1 MTRIQRS
8 ARLHHS
14 ASQMYALVN
23 DIEAYP
29 EFVTW
34 CVDSDVIEASE
45 HVKQATL
52 HFAKGALRASL
63 TTRNELVRDRSIVLH
78 LVKGPFRH
86 LTGVWEFQEIDEH
99 SCHVK
104 LLMEFKFS
112 NRLFELTLGPIF
124 SQVANSMITIFTK
137 RANAV
142 YGQA

>member
-8 ARLHHS
+8 ARLPHS
-14 ASQMYALVN
+14 AAQMYALVN

-34 CVDSDVIEASE
+34 CVGSEVTEAGE

-52 HFAKGALRASL
+52 HFAKGAIHASL
-63 TTRNELVRDRSIVLH
+63 TTRNELIRDRSIVLH

-86 LTGVWEFQEIDEH
+86 LSGTWEFQEVDAH
-99 SCHVK
+99 SCDVE

-124 SQVANSMITIFTK
+124 SQVANGMIATFK
-137 RANAV
+137 SRAKVV
-142 YGQA
+142 YGGG

>member
-1 MTRIQRS
+1 
-8 ARLHHS
+8 
-14 ASQMYALVN
+14 MYALVN

-34 CVDSDVIEASE
+34 CVGSEVSEASE

-52 HFAKGALRASL
+52 HFAKGALHASL
-63 TTRNELVRDRSIVLH
+63 TTRNELIRDRSIVLH

-86 LTGVWEFQEIDEH
+86 LTGTWEFQEIDAH

-124 SQVANSMITIFTK
+124 SQVANSMIATFK
-137 RANAV
+137 ARAKVV
-142 YGQA
+142 YGET

>member
-8 ARLHHS
+8 ARLPHS
-14 ASQMYALVN
+14 AAQMYALVN
-23 DIEAYP
+23 DIETYP

-34 CVDSDVIEASE
+34 CVGSDVSEASE

-52 HFAKGALRASL
+52 HFAKGALHASL
-63 TTRNELVRDRSIVLH
+63 TTRNELVPDRSIVLH

-86 LTGVWEFQEIDEH
+86 LSGTWEFQEIDAH

-112 NRLFELTLGPIF
+112 SRLLELTLGPIF
-124 SQVANSMITIFTK
+124 SQVANGMIATFRG
-137 RANAV
+137 RAKTV
-142 YGQA
+142 YGGA

>member
-14 ASQMYALVN
+14 AAQMYALVN

-34 CVDSDVIEASE
+34 CVGSDVTEVGE

-52 HFAKGALRASL
+52 HFAKGALHASL
-63 TTRNELVRDRSIVLH
+63 TTRNELTRDRSIVLH
-78 LVKGPFRH
+78 LVKGPFRY

-112 NRLFELTLGPIF
+112 NRLLELTLGPIF
-124 SQVANSMITIFTK
+124 SQVANNMIATFRK
-137 RANAV
+137 RANVV

>member
-8 ARLHHS
+8 ARLPHS
-14 ASQMYALVN
+14 AAQMYALVN

-34 CVDSDVIEASE
+34 CVGSEVSEASE

-52 HFAKGALRASL
+52 HFAKGALHASL
-63 TTRNELVRDRSIVLH
+63 TTRNELTRDRGIVLH

-86 LTGVWEFQEIDEH
+86 LTGTWEFQEIDAH

-104 LLMEFKFS
+104 LWMEFKFS

-124 SQVANSMITIFTK
+124 SQVANGMITTFRH
-137 RANAV
+137 RARAV
-142 YGQA
+142 YGEA